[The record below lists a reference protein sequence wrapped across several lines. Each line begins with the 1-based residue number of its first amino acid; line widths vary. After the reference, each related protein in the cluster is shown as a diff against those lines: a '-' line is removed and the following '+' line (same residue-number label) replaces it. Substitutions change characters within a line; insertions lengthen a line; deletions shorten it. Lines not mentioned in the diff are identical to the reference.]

1 MSLRDSG
8 HLHLRMQ
15 AEVLASMW
23 PVEQVQAAED
33 ALAQAVFERDR
44 DTFRDLLADDGEMVV
59 CRRTLHGKPA
69 IMAALQSY
77 FDGAEA
83 AVCCECLQIEVLNTG
98 ALAFTSG
105 ELLDHYDRSPVGAFE
120 SIWRRD
126 PDHIWRLAFAQASF
140 SRAAAGV
147 SEPAAHD

>member
-1 MSLRDSG
+1 MSFGDAER
-8 HLHLRMQ
+8 LHLRMQ

-44 DTFRDLLADDGEMVV
+44 DTFQDLLADDGEMVV

-77 FDGAEA
+77 FDGAEP
-83 AVCCECLQIEVLNTG
+83 AVCCECLRIEVLNTG
-98 ALAFTSG
+98 MLAFSSG

-126 PDHIWRLAFAQASF
+126 PGQVWRLAFTQASF

-147 SEPAAHD
+147 SESAAGD